1 MSGLAGGLGT
11 GVRVI
16 ADPSHPVRAGSSPG
30 CPADIREVRGGTH
43 LLGKR
48 RVRDDQ
54 SVPGRHQPCAVGH
67 DEGGRSDKEIADRL
81 ARPRGQDAHVFRVGT
96 SRNVPDVHL
105 PLVAIP
111 PAAGPGHGRPTVP
124 PARSPGCSRASTS
137 RQASPYRCLASSSES
152 VQVAQ
157 VRRPHERRMS
167 RNSARLAPL
176 VTSSRIL
183 CMVAGCCTWTPA
195 GSADGATGGA
205 AGSSSTDLTSWTGC
219 AVKCQIP

>member
-1 MSGLAGGLGT
+1 M
-11 GVRVI
+11 I

-157 VRRPHERRMS
+157 VRRLHERRVS
-167 RNSARLAPL
+167 RNLPGWRRWSRAHGFCAWLQAAAPGLPLVVPTAQLGARPAVRPQTSPLGQGAQSSAR
-176 VTSSRIL
+176 SREKVSL
-183 CMVAGCCTWTPA
+183 
-195 GSADGATGGA
+195 
-205 AGSSSTDLTSWTGC
+205 
-219 AVKCQIP
+219 